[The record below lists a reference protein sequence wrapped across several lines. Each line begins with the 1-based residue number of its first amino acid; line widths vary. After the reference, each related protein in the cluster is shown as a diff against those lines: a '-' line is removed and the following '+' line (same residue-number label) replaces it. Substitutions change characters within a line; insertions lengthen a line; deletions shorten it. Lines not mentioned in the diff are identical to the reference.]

1 MCVVKKRKGA
11 LCGAIFVMGEDFT
24 GNALL
29 ILEHMFT
36 RKLRAE
42 FEERFLGVG
51 GFAMN
56 AADEANQLVPRLAV
70 RVTVL
75 AGVNGGELPL
85 VFSRKRIDSLGQVGG
100 EGFQLIGRA
109 LSRAGL
115 PEIGSQIEI
124 FHTEASALADGAFE
138 VFGPGKIVKFGEVAG
153 KFSFVFA
160 RDGNVGAIKIG
171 QFARCKRQ
179 MSHRSNWPGDLSA
192 RVFLLCDLAGRVARG
207 TVIPPT

>member
-1 MCVVKKRKGA
+1 MFRKTWVRILDLGCFNEVAPSLVSEKREGA
-11 LCGAIFVMGEDFT
+11 ELAATFEMDEDF
-24 GNALL
+24 ASDAFL
-29 ILEHMFT
+29 ILKRMFM

-56 AADEANQLVPRLAV
+56 AADEANQLVPGLAV
-70 RVTVL
+70 RFTVL

-85 VFSRKRIDSLGQVGG
+85 FFSGKWFDSLGQVGG
-100 EGFQLIGRA
+100 EALQLVGRA

-124 FHTEASALADGAFE
+124 FHAEASAFADGSFE

-153 KFSFVFA
+153 KFSLVF
-160 RDGNVGAIKIG
+160 
-171 QFARCKRQ
+171 
-179 MSHRSNWPGDLSA
+179 
-192 RVFLLCDLAGRVARG
+192 
-207 TVIPPT
+207 